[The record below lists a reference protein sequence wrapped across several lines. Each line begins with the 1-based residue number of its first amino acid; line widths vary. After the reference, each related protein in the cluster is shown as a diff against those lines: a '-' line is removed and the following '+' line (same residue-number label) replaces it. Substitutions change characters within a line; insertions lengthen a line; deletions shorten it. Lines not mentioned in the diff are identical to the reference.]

1 MKIINI
7 IYQFTVVLF
16 QIWFLMIDES
26 LRYLKILKNVERID
40 FDKVLN
46 DKIDK
51 LAKST
56 NLERGPLGGYITI
69 FGAIPLFLIAMLMS
83 FIFGVVGYLISTVAL
98 YWMARKLI
106 KR

>member
-16 QIWFLMIDES
+16 QIWFLMIVES
-26 LRYLKILKNVERID
+26 LRYIKILKNIERIH
-40 FDKVLN
+40 FDTVIE

-56 NLERGPLGGYITI
+56 NLKRDPLKGYLII
-69 FGAIPLFLIAMLMS
+69 FGAIPLVLIATQILLTFG
-83 FIFGVVGYLISTVAL
+83 FIAWLISIAIL
-98 YWMARKLI
+98 YWIARKLP
-106 KR
+106 

>member
-16 QIWFLMIDES
+16 QIWFLIIVES
-26 LRYLKILKNVERID
+26 LRYIKILKNVERIH
-40 FDKVLN
+40 FDTVIE

-56 NLERGPLGGYITI
+56 NLKRDPLK
-69 FGAIPLFLIAMLMS
+69 
-83 FIFGVVGYLISTVAL
+83 GYLMLFGTLPFILITTQILLTFGFIAWLISLAIL
-98 YWMARKLI
+98 IWIARKLS
-106 KR
+106 